1 MAMSVG
7 SDSTHE
13 DEGIVDINT
22 TPLIDVML
30 VLLIMLII
38 TIPLQTHSVSIDLP
52 QGNPP
57 PSTVQTPIVTIAI
70 NYDNTLS
77 WNGTPITSEDSLQA
91 HLRNALTGPDDSQ
104 PEVHIHPDRLASY
117 KTVAHVMADAQRLGV
132 TKLGIVGLDQFME
145 GQ

>member
-1 MAMSVG
+1 MGMSVG

-38 TIPLQTHSVSIDLP
+38 TIPLQTHSVAIDLP

-57 PSTVQTPIVTIAI
+57 PSTEQPKLVTVSIG
-70 NYDNTLS
+70 YDNSIS
-77 WNGTPITSEDSLQA
+77 WNNEPITSEASLQA
-91 HLRNALTGPDDSQ
+91 HFQAAAAMPDQ
-104 PEVHIHPDRLASY
+104 PEMHIHPDRLADY
-117 KTVAHVMADAQRLGV
+117 KTVAHVMADAQRLGM

>member
-1 MAMSVG
+1 MGMSVG

-38 TIPLQTHSVSIDLP
+38 TIPLQTHSVAIDLP

-57 PSTVQTPIVTIAI
+57 PSTEQPKLVTVSIG
-70 NYDNTLS
+70 YDNSIT
-77 WNGTPITSEDSLQA
+77 WNNEPINSEAALQA
-91 HLRNALTGPDDSQ
+91 HFEAAAAQPDQ
-104 PEVHIHPDRLASY
+104 PEMHIHPDRLADY

>member
-1 MAMSVG
+1 MGMNVG
-7 SDSTHE
+7 SDSTTE

-57 PSTVQTPIVTIAI
+57 PSTAPDPVVDTVAI
-70 NYDNTLS
+70 DFDNTIT
-77 WNGTPITSEDSLQA
+77 WNGEPVAGDADLQA
-91 HLRNALTGPDDSQ
+91 RFRDAAAQPVQ
-104 PEVHIHPDRLASY
+104 PEMHIHPDRLASY
-117 KTVAHVMADAQRLGV
+117 KVVAKVLADAQRLGV
-132 TKLGIVGLDQFME
+132 SKLGIMGSDQFMDA
-145 GQ
+145 Q

>member
-1 MAMSVG
+1 MGMNVG
-7 SDSTHE
+7 SESTTE

-38 TIPLQTHSVSIDLP
+38 TIPLQTQAVSIDLP

-57 PSTVQTPIVTIAI
+57 PSTEQTPVVTLAVDF
-70 NYDNTLS
+70 DNTIT
-77 WNGTPITSEDSLQA
+77 WNGQPISGEDDLQA
-91 HLRNALTGPDDSQ
+91 RLREAATGPAETQ
-104 PEVHIHPDRLASY
+104 PEVHLQPNRLADY
-117 KTVAHVMADAQRLGV
+117 KTVVHVMADAQRLGV
-132 TKLGIVGLDQFME
+132 TKLGIVGQEQFAE

>member
-1 MAMSVG
+1 MGMNVG
-7 SDSTHE
+7 SESTTE

-38 TIPLQTHSVSIDLP
+38 TIPLQTQAVSIDLP

-57 PSTVQTPIVTIAI
+57 PSTQETPVVTLAVDF
-70 NYDNTLS
+70 DNTIT
-77 WNGTPITSEDSLQA
+77 WNGQPLSGEDDLQA
-91 HLRNALTGPDDSQ
+91 HLREAASGPADQQ
-104 PEVHIHPDRLASY
+104 PEVHLQPNRLADY
-117 KTVAHVMADAQRLGV
+117 KTVVHVMADAQRLGV
-132 TKLGIVGLDQFME
+132 TKLGIVGQEQFAE

>member
-1 MAMSVG
+1 MGMNVG
-7 SDSTHE
+7 SESTTE

-38 TIPLQTHSVSIDLP
+38 TIPLQTQAVSIDLP

-57 PSTVQTPIVTIAI
+57 PPTQEPPVVTLAVDF
-70 NYDNTLS
+70 DNSIT
-77 WNGTPITSEDSLQA
+77 WNGQPVSGEDDLQA
-91 HLRNALTGPDDSQ
+91 RLREAASGPAENQ
-104 PEVHIHPDRLASY
+104 PEVHLQPNRLADY
-117 KTVAHVMADAQRLGV
+117 KTVVHVMADAQRLGV
-132 TKLGIVGLDQFME
+132 TKLGIIGQEQFAE

>member
-1 MAMSVG
+1 MGMSVG

-38 TIPLQTHSVSIDLP
+38 TIPLQTHSVAIDLP

-57 PSTVQTPIVTIAI
+57 PSTEQPKLVTVSIG
-70 NYDNTLS
+70 YDNSIS
-77 WNGTPITSEDSLQA
+77 WNNEPIASEAALQA
-91 HLRNALTGPDDSQ
+91 HFEAAAAMPDQ
-104 PEVHIHPDRLASY
+104 PEMHIHPDRLADY
-117 KTVAHVMADAQRLGV
+117 KTVAHVMADAQRLGM

>member
-1 MAMSVG
+1 
-7 SDSTHE
+7 
-13 DEGIVDINT
+13 
-22 TPLIDVML
+22 LIDVML

-38 TIPLQTHSVSIDLP
+38 TIPLQTHSVAIDLP

-57 PSTVQTPIVTIAI
+57 PSTEQPKLVTVSI
-70 NYDNTLS
+70 NYDNSIS
-77 WNGTPITSEDSLQA
+77 WNSEPVSSEAALQA
-91 HLRNALTGPDDSQ
+91 HFQAAAAEGDQ
-104 PEVHIHPDRLASY
+104 PEVHIHPDRLADY